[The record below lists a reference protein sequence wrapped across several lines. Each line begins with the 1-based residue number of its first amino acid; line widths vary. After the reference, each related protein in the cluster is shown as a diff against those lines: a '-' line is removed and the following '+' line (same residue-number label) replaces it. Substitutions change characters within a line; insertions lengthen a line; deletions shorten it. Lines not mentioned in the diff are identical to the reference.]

1 MKHGLIRALLI
12 ALAAVAAMAALAAGL
27 SRLIYGRSL
36 RATAY
41 EWKLRRDYATD
52 RTAEEEVA
60 RLEARRAKDAKPYAL
75 PASLS
80 FSVNVREWKRAGMQV
95 FTLNDSA
102 ESGVCVLYL
111 HGGAYINQFNSH
123 QWRFMD
129 RLARDANCV
138 VVAPAYPLAPWAD
151 YRLAQEELLALYDE
165 LIEKDPERLILMGDS
180 AGGGL
185 ALALAQ
191 RLVEGGEALPER
203 LILFSPWVDVSM
215 DNPDILDYVAVEP
228 MLHLELIRVHGQYW
242 AGGGD
247 THDRHVSPLYGDMRS
262 LPPVTIYCGTRE
274 LLYPDIMLARDALG
288 AAGVEVDMHVGR
300 GMNHDYPLMPLPE
313 AEAAVREVIAAV
325 MGTPH
330 G

>member
-1 MKHGLIRALLI
+1 MHKLVRALVI
-12 ALAAVAAMAALAAGL
+12 ALVAVAALAALAAGL

-41 EWKLRRDYATD
+41 EWKLRRDNATV
-52 RTAEEEVA
+52 RTAEEEIA
-60 RLEARRAKDAKPYAL
+60 RLEARRAKRAKPYKL
-75 PASLS
+75 RSSLS
-80 FSVNVREWKRAGMQV
+80 FSVDVREQERAGMQV
-95 FTLNDSA
+95 FTLNGSA
-102 ESGVCVLYL
+102 DSGVSVLYL

-129 RLARDANCV
+129 CLARDANCV
-138 VVAPAYPLAPWAD
+138 VVAPAYPLAPWTD
-151 YRLAQEELLALYDE
+151 YRLAQEQLLALYGE
-165 LIEKDPERLILMGDS
+165 LLGERPERLILMGDS

-191 RLVEGGEALPER
+191 SLVERGEALPER

-228 MLHLELIRVHGQYW
+228 MLHLELITIHGQYW

-247 THDRHVSPLYGDMRS
+247 THDWHVSPLYGDMRS

-288 AAGVEVDMHVGR
+288 AAGVEVDMHIGR

-313 AEAAVREVIAAV
+313 AETAVREVVATV